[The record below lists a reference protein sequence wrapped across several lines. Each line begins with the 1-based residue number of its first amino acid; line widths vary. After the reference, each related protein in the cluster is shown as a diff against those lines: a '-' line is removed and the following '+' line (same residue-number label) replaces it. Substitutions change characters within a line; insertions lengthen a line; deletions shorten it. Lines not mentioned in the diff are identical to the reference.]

1 MIAKRNS
8 MAGLAPAAF
17 AGTLV
22 SSGLLMFI
30 SGSATSA
37 PPPFEMV
44 KGSWSGGGNLTLEVG
59 KSEKLS
65 CNGYYTSSGGG
76 QKLGVAL
83 RCNGETN
90 KFELRSHLSYDQ
102 GKVSGTWEERTFNAS
117 GDTSGDLK
125 PGHMNL
131 NFHGGVAG
139 NMSVDFSE
147 SSQSIAIS
155 IATDGAAVA
164 GAKIS
169 LRRN

>member
-1 MIAKRNS
+1 MIERNWP
-8 MAGLAPAAF
+8 AGLAPAAVV
-17 AGTLV
+17 AALV
-22 SSGLLMFI
+22 SSAFLMVI

-37 PPPFEMV
+37 APPFEMV
-44 KGSWSGGGNLTLEVG
+44 KGSWSGGGNLTLEEG

-65 CNGYYTSSGGG
+65 CKGYYTSSSGG
-76 QKLGVAL
+76 QSLGVAL

-102 GKVSGTWEERTFNAS
+102 GKVSGTWEERTYNAS
-117 GDTSGDLK
+117 GGTSGELK
-125 PGHMNL
+125 PGHL
-131 NFHGGVAG
+131 TLDFHGGVAG
-139 NMSVDFSE
+139 SMSVDFSA

-155 IATDGAAVA
+155 IATNGATIA